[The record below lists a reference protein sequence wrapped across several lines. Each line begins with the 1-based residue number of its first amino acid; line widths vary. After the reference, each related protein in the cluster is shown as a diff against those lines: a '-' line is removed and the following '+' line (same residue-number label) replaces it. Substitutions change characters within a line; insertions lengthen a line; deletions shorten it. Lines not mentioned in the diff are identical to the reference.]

1 MINRRNYKNICVLL
15 ALTSISCSDSEGWMS
30 SIPLSNEKIS
40 FTASLQEGWS
50 GGQGSGDKSRA
61 VKPDF
66 PGLAREQKVLTTDE
80 ALSKPLY
87 LHPIETVNKT
97 QKNQGPTTRG
107 TMNMSTVVDN
117 FGVSANYI
125 QNGSSAESEE
135 KSLFH
140 NEKATKEGSNW
151 FVAGNKTWPL
161 DGSVSFYAYA
171 PYNDSSLSLQ
181 GSNDVV
187 KNKTIHYTA
196 NTVDISNQPDLIV
209 AKSESNAFTSK
220 AANKAVDLKF
230 SHALTAITFSISADM
245 IPGTVKSITVS
256 GVYGQGDYNLSTKE
270 WSVSSSSASASY
282 NVPIFDGGLTVG
294 TGTVDLAHDATLM
307 MIPQDLGDDAKVTIN
322 FTPTGKSAVDLTFKL
337 NGTHWDP
344 GNHVTY
350 LLSTTKIINLNMGSV
365 TYPQWQTAEGSA
377 FTSEKLKD
385 SYASGDEL
393 GMYIV
398 DKNHK
403 VVKANVQLTTT
414 DGKNWNFSSSQ
425 KFTGS
430 LSYDYF
436 LYYPYQDGGLAGAP
450 KEGDVVSVNSVTNQ
464 ISASDF
470 FADAIREWG
479 ESLKTNQG
487 GDVNFNSCDLQI
499 GKGELAESS
508 STVAFPTMTHAMG
521 LAHVKLGKRN
531 LSSGVTYISKNDFG
545 KVAPYTWG
553 GNIAYASSEVVGR
566 KLFPLAKYDYA
577 CIVSPGISTEFN
589 TASGVKNAWEKPL
602 TFIPSTNQVQ
612 MQEAHVADTGSG
624 KTEYYDIQL
633 GDIFFNDGSITHDL
647 KDVEKSED
655 HFPVGIVVYLA
666 ENNDGNDKWV
676 ETNTKIGE
684 YTVGGHGLVMCLKT
698 IGSTS
703 PTNFGNNYAWYS
715 DGYIDTEF
723 VNVQSRSDVLKSKNQ
738 SNGSGYTNTNYLIDL
753 WSSAA
758 AATAPYQAKNYKELP
773 VNSSKCTGWFLP
785 SAGQYYAA
793 LSQCGGISSDWEF
806 NEYFNVTTK
815 INDMLKKVSD
825 YNYNYTVFLRQG
837 GYTWTW
843 TSSEY
848 SFGDPLYVGSS
859 AVVVDSGED
868 NFDASKWSGSVFF
881 GYGYDTE
888 GAESDENPVRP
899 FLAF

>member
-1 MINRRNYKNICVLL
+1 
-15 ALTSISCSDSEGWMS
+15 MS
-30 SIPLSNEKIS
+30 GIPLSNEKIS

-80 ALSKPLY
+80 AFSKPLY

-97 QKNQGPTTRG
+97 LKNQGPTTRG

-171 PYNDSSLSLQ
+171 PYNDLSLSLQ

-220 AANKAVDLKF
+220 AANKAVNLKF
-230 SHALTAITFSISADM
+230 SHALTAITFSVSDDM
-245 IPGTVKSITVS
+245 EKGVINSIKIEGVK
-256 GVYGQGDYNLSTKE
+256 GEGDYDLSTKE
-270 WSVSSSSASASY
+270 WSVSSSSAASY
-282 NVPIFDGGLTVG
+282 NVPIPAVGLTVG
-294 TGTVDLAHDATLM
+294 TGTVDLAANATLM
-307 MIPQDLGDDAKVTIN
+307 MIPQTLGDDAKVTIN
-322 FTPTGKSAVDLTFKL
+322 ITPTGKSAVDLTFKL

-365 TYPQWQTAEGSA
+365 TYPQWQTAEDPA
-377 FTSEKLKD
+377 FPLEKLKSD
-385 SYASGDEL
+385 YASDDAL

-414 DGKNWNFSSSQ
+414 DGKKWNFSSLQ

-436 LYYPYQDGGLAGAP
+436 LYYPYQAGGLAGAP
-450 KEGDVVSVNSVTNQ
+450 NEGEAVSVNSVTNQ

-479 ESLKTNQG
+479 KSLKTDQG

-521 LAHVKLGKRN
+521 LAHVKLGKRS

-545 KVAPYTWG
+545 PSIDPYTWG
-553 GNIAYASSEVVGR
+553 GNIAYASSEVAGR

-602 TFIPSTNQVQ
+602 TFTPLTNKVQ
-612 MQEAHVADTGSG
+612 MQEALVADTGSG

-666 ENNDGNDKWV
+666 KNNDGNDKWA

-715 DGYIDTEF
+715 GNYTDTGID
-723 VNVQSRSDVLKSKNQ
+723 NVQNKSDILQSKNQ

-758 AATAPYQAKNYKELP
+758 AAAYQAKNYKELR

-793 LSQCGGISSDWEF
+793 MSQLGGGMSSDWQF
-806 NEYFNVTTK
+806 NQFFNNMATVTGK
-815 INDMLKKVSD
+815 INDNLKKVGGS
-825 YNYNYTVFLRQG
+825 NYTEFFQG
-837 GYTWTW
+837 TNTWAW

-848 SFGDPLYVGSS
+848 SSTGAVSIGSG
-859 AVVVDSGED
+859 VDVDKG
-868 NFDASKWSGSVFF
+868 SGSVRFR
-881 GYGYDTE
+881 GGHYKTYTL
-888 GAESDENPVRP
+888 PVRP

>member
-1 MINRRNYKNICVLL
+1 
-15 ALTSISCSDSEGWMS
+15 MS
-30 SIPLSNEKIS
+30 GIPLSNEKIS

-171 PYNDSSLSLQ
+171 PYKDASLSLQ

-220 AANKAVDLKF
+220 AANKAVNLKF
-230 SHALTAITFSISADM
+230 SHALTAITFSVSDDM
-245 IPGTVKSITVS
+245 EKGVINSIKIEGVK
-256 GVYGQGDYNLSTKE
+256 GEGDYDLSTKE
-270 WSVSSSSASASY
+270 WSVSSSSAASY
-282 NVPIFDGGLTVG
+282 NVPISAGGLTVG
-294 TGTVDLAHDATLM
+294 TGTVDLAANATLM
-307 MIPQDLGDDAKVTIN
+307 MIPQTLGDDAKVTIN
-322 FTPTGKSAVDLTFKL
+322 ITPTGKSAVDLTFKL

-365 TYPQWQTAEGSA
+365 TYPKWQTAEGSA
-377 FTSEKLKD
+377 FTSEKLKSD
-385 SYASGDEL
+385 YASDDAL

-403 VVKANVQLTTT
+403 VVKANVLLTTT
-414 DGKNWNFSSSQ
+414 DGKKWNFSSLQ

-436 LYYPYQDGGLAGAP
+436 LYYPYQAGGLAGAP
-450 KEGDVVSVNSVTNQ
+450 NEGEAVSVNSVTNQ

-479 ESLKTNQG
+479 ESLKTDQG

-577 CIVSPGISTEFN
+577 CIVSPVISTVFN

-602 TFIPSTNQVQ
+602 TFTPSTNKVQ
-612 MQEAHVADTGSG
+612 MQEALVAGTGSG
-624 KTEYYDIQL
+624 KTEDYDIQL

-666 ENNDGNDKWV
+666 KNNDGNDKWA

-698 IGSTS
+698 IGSTD
-703 PTNFGNNYAWYS
+703 PTDPGYDYTWYS
-715 DGYIDTEF
+715 DGDADTDTEIED
-723 VNVQSRSDVLKSKNQ
+723 VQNMSDILKSKNQ
-738 SNGSGYTNTNYLIDL
+738 SNGSGYINTNYLIGL
-753 WSSAA
+753 LSSAA
-758 AATAPYQAKNYKELP
+758 AAAYHAKNYKELP

-793 LSQCGGISSDWEF
+793 LSQCGGMSSERES
-806 NEYFNVTTK
+806 NGYFSVTTK
-815 INDMLKKVSD
+815 INDMLKKVGDS
-825 YNYNYTVFLRQG
+825 NYTVFFSQEN
-837 GYTWTW
+837 YWVW
-843 TSSEY
+843 TSSEDSPGYAVTFY
-848 SFGDPLYVGSS
+848 SFDDSDGSGF
-859 AVVVDSGED
+859 VT
-868 NFDASKWSGSVFF
+868 FDA
-881 GYGYDTE
+881 
-888 GAESDENPVRP
+888 DEDKFTYPVRP

>member
-1 MINRRNYKNICVLL
+1 MINRRNYKNICFLL

-30 SIPLSNEKIS
+30 GIPLSNEKIS

-80 ALSKPLY
+80 AFSKPLY

-230 SHALTAITFSISADM
+230 SHALTAITFSVSNDM
-245 IPGTVKSITVS
+245 EKGKLNSIKIEGVK
-256 GVYGQGDYNLSTKE
+256 GKGDYDLSTKE
-270 WSVSSSSASASY
+270 WSVSSSSAASY
-282 NVPIFDGGLTVG
+282 NVPIPAVGLTVG
-294 TGTVDLAHDATLM
+294 TGTVDLAANATLM
-307 MIPQDLGDDAKVTIN
+307 MIPQTLGDDAKVTIN
-322 FTPTGKSAVDLTFKL
+322 ITPTGKSAVDLTFKL

-365 TYPQWQTAEGSA
+365 TYPKWQTAEGSA
-377 FTSEKLKD
+377 FTSEKLKSD
-385 SYASGDEL
+385 YASDDAL

-403 VVKANVQLTTT
+403 VVKANVLLTTT
-414 DGKNWNFSSSQ
+414 DGKKWNFSSLQ

-436 LYYPYQDGGLAGAP
+436 LYYPYQAGGLAGAP
-450 KEGDVVSVNSVTNQ
+450 NEGEAVSVNSVTNQ

-470 FADAIREWG
+470 FADAITEWG
-479 ESLKTNQG
+479 KSLKTDQG

-521 LAHVKLGKRN
+521 LAHVKLGKRS

-545 KVAPYTWG
+545 PSIDPYTWG
-553 GNIAYASSEVVGR
+553 GNIAYASSEVAGR

-602 TFIPSTNQVQ
+602 TFTPSTNKVQ
-612 MQEAHVADTGSG
+612 MQEALVADTGSG
-624 KTEYYDIQL
+624 KTEDYDIQL

-666 ENNDGNDKWV
+666 KNNDGNDKWA

-698 IGSTS
+698 IGSTG

-715 DGYIDTEF
+715 GGYTDTEID
-723 VNVQSRSDVLKSKNQ
+723 NVQNKSEILNSKNQ

-758 AATAPYQAKNYKELP
+758 AATAAYQAKNYKELP

-806 NEYFNVTTK
+806 NGYFSVTTK

-825 YNYNYTVFLRQG
+825 YNYNYTVFFRQG

-848 SFGDPLYVGSS
+848 SSYGAVDVGSG
-859 AVVVDSGED
+859 VDGSSG
-868 NFDASKWSGSVFF
+868 SGSVRFP
-881 GYGYDTE
+881 YGLKAYTI
-888 GAESDENPVRP
+888 PVRP